1 MMGGGRNG
9 SWSQGQYFVSGQRP
23 RAKYCNKVSV
33 NSFASTKS
41 SIFQRLSILRVFL
54 FWFAAEPG
62 RREPAGRPQ
71 VPAQRR
77 RHQAACL
84 PVSAASGSSAS
95 QSAFSMLQ

>member
-1 MMGGGRNG
+1 MARSNG
-9 SWSQGQYFVSGQRP
+9 TRKRESRG
-23 RAKYCNKVSV
+23 KEYCNKVSV

>member
-1 MMGGGRNG
+1 MQVTMQHAEHLTLAEMRE
-9 SWSQGQYFVSGQRP
+9 FLDE
-23 RAKYCNKVSV
+23 YCNKVSV